1 MKTRYCTRIRIVPAA
16 VLIALLALTAMPV
29 FAGGA
34 PEADAPPREVVIGF
48 QAIPNGEI
56 VAKALG
62 RHEETLGVPVR
73 WVQFN
78 SGSELNAAVASGSV
92 HIGLGGSSTT
102 VAAIA
107 QGVPADVVWI
117 YDIIGDNEALV
128 VRDGISSLEDL
139 AGRRVGVP
147 FGATTHYHLLVAFE
161 LNGIDPSTME
171 VLDMGPADILAA
183 WQRGDIAA
191 AFVWEP
197 TLSTMLDL
205 GGEVLISSRVLAAEG
220 FLTGDIGIVYREF
233 AADHPE
239 IVTRYIENQ
248 MWAIDLIRTDPEAA
262 AAAVARE
269 LGLTPA
275 EARRQMDT
283 LVFLSGEEQLSGEY
297 LGTSERPGD
306 LAEVFRATALFLAEQ
321 DTIRSAPEIEV
332 FQRAINPAF
341 LEAAVG
347 GREE

>member
-1 MKTRYCTRIRIVPAA
+1 MRTQFYRPMRLLSGGAMLA
-16 VLIALLALTAMPV
+16 LFLIATGVV
-29 FAGGA
+29 FAAGGG
-34 PEADAPPREVVIGF
+34 EAGDEPREIVIGF

-107 QGVPADVVWI
+107 QGVPADVIWI

-128 VRDGISSLEDL
+128 VRDDIGSLEDL

-161 LNGIDPSTME
+161 LNDIDPAGIE

-183 WQRGDIAA
+183 WQRGDIDA

-197 TLSTMLDL
+197 TLSAMLEL
-205 GGEVLISSRVLAAEG
+205 GGEVLVSSRVLAAEG
-220 FLTGDIGIVYREF
+220 FLTGDIGIVYRGF
-233 AADHPE
+233 AEDHPE

-248 MWAIDLIRTDPEAA
+248 MWAIDLIRSDPDRAA
-262 AAAVARE
+262 EAVAGE
-269 LGLTPA
+269 LGLSRE
-275 EARRQMDT
+275 EARRQMET
-283 LVFLSGEEQLSGEY
+283 LVFLSGEEQLSDEY
-297 LGTSERPGD
+297 LGTSERTGD
-306 LAEVFRATALFLAEQ
+306 LAEVFRATAVFLAEQ
-321 DTIRSAPEIEV
+321 DTIRAAPDIEI

-347 GREE
+347 GRTE